1 MEGCGLNGYSS
12 EEEQVAGSRKYGNE
26 HLDRRKFR
34 ELTHWMTNC

>member
-26 HLDRRKFR
+26 HFR
-34 ELTHWMTNC
+34 LQKVQGTY